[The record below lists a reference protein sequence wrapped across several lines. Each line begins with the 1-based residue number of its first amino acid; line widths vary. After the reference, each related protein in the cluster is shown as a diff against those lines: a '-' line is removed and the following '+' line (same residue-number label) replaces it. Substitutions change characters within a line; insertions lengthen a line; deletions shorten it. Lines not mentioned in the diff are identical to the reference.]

1 MKGKQNQVP
10 DRRELP
16 ATTYAILG
24 LLTWGEMSGYD
35 LGKLIEGSI
44 AHFFF
49 KPAKSQIY
57 AELRRLVAE
66 GFATEREVAQDSRP
80 DKRLYAV
87 TPKGRRALRRWLDGS
102 EAGPE
107 VFRSPL
113 CLKVFLGAQMDRETL
128 AAQVKAALCEAQE
141 SLAGFLGNEREIAGR
156 PEFFYPNFVLQRGIA
171 HERATIR
178 WASDVLEALERDD
191 GVQGA

>member
-1 MKGKQNQVP
+1 MEDESGGP
-10 DRRELP
+10 DRKDLP
-16 ATTYAILG
+16 ATTYALLG

-57 AELRRLVAE
+57 AELRRLVGE

-87 TPKGRRALRRWLDGS
+87 TPQGRRALRRWLDGS

-107 VFRSPL
+107 VFRSTL

-128 AAQVKAALCEAQE
+128 AAQVKEAMRQAQE
-141 SLAGFLGNEREIAGR
+141 SLAAFQDNEREIAGR

-178 WASDVLEALERDD
+178 WASDVLKALE
-191 GVQGA
+191 GNEELAG

>member
-1 MKGKQNQVP
+1 
-10 DRRELP
+10 
-16 ATTYAILG
+16 
-24 LLTWGEMSGYD
+24 MSGYD

-57 AELRRLVAE
+57 AELRRLVGE

-87 TPKGRRALRRWLDGS
+87 TPEGHVALRRWLDGS
-102 EAGPE
+102 DAGPE

-128 AAQVKAALCEAQE
+128 AAQVKEALRQAEGSPAAVED
-141 SLAGFLGNEREIAGR
+141 SEREIAGR
-156 PEFFYPNFVLQRGIA
+156 PGVFYPNFVLQ
-171 HERATIR
+171 
-178 WASDVLEALERDD
+178 
-191 GVQGA
+191 

>member
-1 MKGKQNQVP
+1 VP
-10 DRRELP
+10 ERKELP
-16 ATTYAILG
+16 PTTYAILG

-35 LGKLIEGSI
+35 LGKLIEGTI

-57 AELRRLVAE
+57 AELRRLVGE
-66 GFATEREVAQDSRP
+66 GFATERKVAQDSRP

-87 TPKGRRALRRWLDGS
+87 TPEGRLALRRWLDGS
-102 EAGPE
+102 VVGPD

-128 AAQVKAALCEAQE
+128 AAQVKEARRQAQE
-141 SLAGFLGNEREIAGR
+141 SLAAFQDHEDEITGR

-178 WASDVLEALERDD
+178 WASDVLKALQQEQLR
-191 GVQGA
+191 GGA

>member
-1 MKGKQNQVP
+1 M
-10 DRRELP
+10 
-16 ATTYAILG
+16 
-24 LLTWGEMSGYD
+24 
-35 LGKLIEGSI
+35 
-44 AHFFF
+44 
-49 KPAKSQIY
+49 
-57 AELRRLVAE
+57 
-66 GFATEREVAQDSRP
+66 
-80 DKRLYAV
+80 
-87 TPKGRRALRRWLDGS
+87 
-102 EAGPE
+102 
-107 VFRSPL
+107 FRSPL

>member
-1 MKGKQNQVP
+1 MAHQK
-10 DRRELP
+10 DLP
-16 ATTYAILG
+16 STAYAILG

-49 KPAKSQIY
+49 RPAKSQIY
-57 AELRRLVAE
+57 AELRRLVGR

-87 TPKGRRALRRWLDGS
+87 TPDGRQALRRWLDGS

-128 AAQVKAALCEAQE
+128 AAQVKAALRQAEA
-141 SLAGFLGNEREIAGR
+141 SLAAFQGDEREIAGR

-171 HERATIR
+171 HERATIH
-178 WASDVLEALERDD
+178 WASDVLKALEQEQERE
-191 GVQGA
+191 GA

>member
-1 MKGKQNQVP
+1 MPERK
-10 DRRELP
+10 DLP

-24 LLTWGEMSGYD
+24 LLTWGETSGYD
-35 LGKLIEGSI
+35 LSKLIEGSI

-57 AELRRLVAE
+57 AELRRLVVE
-66 GFATEREVAQDSRP
+66 GFATERQVAQDSRP

-87 TPKGRRALRRWLDGS
+87 TPEGCLALRRWLDGS
-102 EAGPE
+102 DAGPE

-128 AAQVKAALCEAQE
+128 AAQVKEALRQAEE
-141 SLAGFLGNEREIAGR
+141 SLSAFEDTEREIAGR

-178 WASDVLEALERDD
+178 WASDVLKALERE
-191 GVQGA
+191 GVNASREEG

>member
-1 MKGKQNQVP
+1 MAHQK
-10 DRRELP
+10 DLP
-16 ATTYAILG
+16 STAYAILG

-49 KPAKSQIY
+49 RPAKSQIY
-57 AELRRLVAE
+57 AELRRLVGR

-87 TPKGRRALRRWLDGS
+87 TPDGRQALRRWLDGT

-128 AAQVKAALCEAQE
+128 AAQVKGALLQAEA
-141 SLAGFLGNEREIAGR
+141 SLAAFQGDEREIVGR

-178 WASDVLEALERDD
+178 WASDVLKALEQEQERE
-191 GVQGA
+191 GA

>member
-1 MKGKQNQVP
+1 VERVA
-10 DRRELP
+10 DRKELP
-16 ATTYAILG
+16 ATTYALMG

-87 TPKGRRALRRWLDGS
+87 TPEGRRALRRWLDGS

-128 AAQVKAALCEAQE
+128 AAQVKEALRQAQE
-141 SLAGFLGNEREIAGR
+141 SLAVFQDNEREIAGR

-178 WASDVLEALERDD
+178 WASDVLKALEQEQVR
-191 GVQGA
+191 GGA

>member
-1 MKGKQNQVP
+1 PRGRRADIMRSPAGRRRRGGRAQVP
-10 DRRELP
+10 DHKGLP
-16 ATTYAILG
+16 APTYAILG

-57 AELRRLVAE
+57 AELRRLVGE

-87 TPKGRRALRRWLDGS
+87 APQARRRR
-102 EAGPE
+102 
-107 VFRSPL
+107 R
-113 CLKVFLGAQMDRETL
+113 RR
-128 AAQVKAALCEAQE
+128 
-141 SLAGFLGNEREIAGR
+141 LAGS
-156 PEFFYPNFVLQRGIA
+156 RGG
-171 HERATIR
+171 
-178 WASDVLEALERDD
+178 
-191 GVQGA
+191 GV

>member
-1 MKGKQNQVP
+1 MP
-10 DRRELP
+10 ERRELP

>member
-1 MKGKQNQVP
+1 MP
-10 DRRELP
+10 DHKDLP

-35 LGKLIEGSI
+35 LGKLIDGSI

-57 AELRRLVAE
+57 AELRRLVGE
-66 GFATEREVAQDSRP
+66 GLATDRQVAQDSRP

-87 TPKGRRALRRWLDGS
+87 TPQGRRALRRWLDGS

-107 VFRSPL
+107 VFRSTL
-113 CLKVFLGAQMDRETL
+113 CLKVKE
-128 AAQVKAALCEAQE
+128 ALRQAQE
-141 SLAGFLGNEREIAGR
+141 SLAAFQDNEREIAGR

-178 WASDVLEALERDD
+178 WASDVLKALERE
-191 GVQGA
+191 GVNASREEG

>member
-1 MKGKQNQVP
+1 MPERK
-10 DRRELP
+10 DLP

-35 LGKLIEGSI
+35 LRKLIEGSI

-57 AELRRLVAE
+57 GELRRLVVE
-66 GFATEREVAQDSRP
+66 GFATERQVAQDSRP

-87 TPKGRRALRRWLDGS
+87 TPEGHLALRRWLDGS
-102 EAGPE
+102 DAGPE

-128 AAQVKAALCEAQE
+128 AAQVKEALRQAQE
-141 SLAGFLGNEREIAGR
+141 SLAAFQDNEREIAGR

-178 WASDVLEALERDD
+178 WASEVLQALEQD
-191 GVQGA
+191 GVTASREGE

>member
-1 MKGKQNQVP
+1 MP
-10 DRRELP
+10 DRRDLP

-24 LLTWGEMSGYD
+24 LLTWGETSGYD

-57 AELRRLVAE
+57 AELRRLVGE

-87 TPKGRRALRRWLDGS
+87 TPEGRLALRRWLDGS

-128 AAQVKAALCEAQE
+128 AAQVKEARRQAQE
-141 SLAGFLGNEREIAGR
+141 SLAAFHDHEGEIAGR

-178 WASDVLEALERDD
+178 WASEVLKALEQEQLR
-191 GVQGA
+191 GGA

>member
-1 MKGKQNQVP
+1 MP
-10 DRRELP
+10 DHKDLP

-35 LGKLIEGSI
+35 LGKLIDGSI

-57 AELRRLVAE
+57 AELRRLVGE
-66 GFATEREVAQDSRP
+66 GLATERQVAQDSRP

-87 TPKGRRALRRWLDGS
+87 TPQGHLALRRWLDGS
-102 EAGPE
+102 
-107 VFRSPL
+107 
-113 CLKVFLGAQMDRETL
+113 LGAQMDRETL
-128 AAQVKAALCEAQE
+128 AAQVKEALRQAQE
-141 SLAGFLGNEREIAGR
+141 SLAAFQDNEREIAGR

-178 WASDVLEALERDD
+178 WASDVLKALERE
-191 GVQGA
+191 GVNASREEG

>member
-1 MKGKQNQVP
+1 MSQQK
-10 DRRELP
+10 DLP
-16 ATTYAILG
+16 AAAYAILG

-35 LGKLIEGSI
+35 LGKFIEGSI

-57 AELRRLVAE
+57 AELRRLVTE
-66 GFATEREVAQDSRP
+66 GFARQREVAQDSRP
-80 DKRLYAV
+80 DKRLYSV
-87 TPKGRRALRRWLDGS
+87 TPKGRQALRRWLEGS

-107 VFRSPL
+107 VIRSPL
-113 CLKVFLGAQMDRETL
+113 CLKVFLGAQMARETL
-128 AAQVKAALCEAQE
+128 AAQVKAALQQAQD
-141 SLAGFLGNEREIAGR
+141 SLDGFLGTEREIAGR

-178 WASDVLEALERDD
+178 WASDVLKALEQEQVR
-191 GVQGA
+191 GGA

>member
-1 MKGKQNQVP
+1 MAHQK
-10 DRRELP
+10 DLP
-16 ATTYAILG
+16 STAYAILG

-57 AELRRLVAE
+57 AELRRLVGR
-66 GFATEREVAQDSRP
+66 GFATERDVAQDSRP

-87 TPKGRRALRRWLDGS
+87 TPDGRQALRRWLNGS

-128 AAQVKAALCEAQE
+128 AAQVKEALRQAQE
-141 SLAGFLGNEREIAGR
+141 SLAAFQDHEGEIAGR

-171 HERATIR
+171 HERATIG
-178 WASDVLEALERDD
+178 WASDVLKALEQEQMR
-191 GVQGA
+191 GGA

>member
-1 MKGKQNQVP
+1 MPEHK
-10 DRRELP
+10 DLP

-35 LGKLIEGSI
+35 LRKRIEGSI

-57 AELRRLVAE
+57 GELRRLVVE
-66 GFATEREVAQDSRP
+66 GFATERQVTQDSRP

-87 TPKGRRALRRWLDGS
+87 TPEGHLALRRWLDGS
-102 EAGPE
+102 DTGPE

-128 AAQVKAALCEAQE
+128 AAQVKEALQQAEE
-141 SLAGFLGNEREIAGR
+141 SLAAFEDSEREIAGR
-156 PEFFYPNFVLQRGIA
+156 PEFFYPNFVLRRGIA

-178 WASDVLEALERDD
+178 WAAEVLQALERD
-191 GVQGA
+191 GVTASREGG

>member
-1 MKGKQNQVP
+1 VSQQK
-10 DRRELP
+10 DLP
-16 ATTYAILG
+16 AAAYAILG

-35 LGKLIEGSI
+35 LGKFIEGTI

-57 AELRRLVAE
+57 AELRRLMEE
-66 GFATEREVAQDSRP
+66 GLASEREVAQDSRP

-87 TPKGRRALRRWLDGS
+87 TPEGRRALRRWLDGS
-102 EAGPE
+102 DAGPE

-128 AAQVKAALCEAQE
+128 AAQVKEARRQAQE
-141 SLAGFLGNEREIAGR
+141 SLAAFQDHESESAGR

-178 WASDVLEALERDD
+178 WASDVLKALEQEQLK
-191 GVQGA
+191 GGA

>member
-1 MKGKQNQVP
+1 MPHQR
-10 DRRELP
+10 DLP
-16 ATTYAILG
+16 ATAYAILG

-49 KPAKSQIY
+49 NPAKSQIY

-66 GFATEREVAQDSRP
+66 GFATERKVTQDARP
-80 DKRLYAV
+80 DKRLYTV
-87 TPKGRRALRRWLDGS
+87 TPAGRRALRRWLNASSVGR
-102 EAGPE
+102 E

-113 CLKVFLGAQMDRETL
+113 CLRVFLGDHMDRGTL
-128 AAQVKAALCEAQE
+128 AAQVEDTLRQARASLAAFQE
-141 SLAGFLGNEREIAGR
+141 SERAIAGK
-156 PEFFYPNFVLQRGIA
+156 PEFFYPSFVLQRGIA

-178 WASDVLEALERDD
+178 WASDVLKALEQKQERE
-191 GVQGA
+191 GA

>member
-1 MKGKQNQVP
+1 VP
-10 DRRELP
+10 DRPDLP

-35 LGKLIEGSI
+35 IGKLIDGTI

-49 KPAKSQIY
+49 NPAKSQIY
-57 AELRRLVAE
+57 AELRRLVGE

-80 DKRLYAV
+80 DKRLYVV
-87 TPKGRRALRRWLDGS
+87 TPKGRKALRRWLDGS

-113 CLKVFLGAQMDRETL
+113 CLKVFLGEQMDPGTL
-128 AAQVKAALCEAQE
+128 AVQVKEARRQAQE
-141 SLAGFLGNEREIAGR
+141 SLAEFRTHEREIAGR
-156 PEFFYPNFVLQRGIA
+156 AEFFYPNFVLQRGIA

-178 WASDVLEALERDD
+178 WASDVLKALEGEPSLTR
-191 GVQGA
+191 GG